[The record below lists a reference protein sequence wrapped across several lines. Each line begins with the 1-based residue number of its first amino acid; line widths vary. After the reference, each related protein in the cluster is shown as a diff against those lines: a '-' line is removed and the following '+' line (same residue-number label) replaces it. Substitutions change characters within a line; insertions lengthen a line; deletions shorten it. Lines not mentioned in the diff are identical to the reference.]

1 MSIDYTSRI
10 GKLRAIINDVNED
23 SFELEDDQLRVF
35 LELSSCN
42 LLQASLL
49 ALRALISKYS
59 ASAGDEYRVDTIQ
72 YKEGKQKAQYY
83 QNLLDNIQKSIEDG
97 TNPLLS
103 GVPRVYGIYQWTR
116 DENYQ
121 RMLDGEIIPPRTSD
135 FEYDQIILKPDTE
148 GPYYRG

>member
-1 MSIDYTSRI
+1 MSIDYTSRV
-10 GKLRAIINDVNED
+10 GKLRAIINDVNEEN
-23 SFELEDDQLRVF
+23 FELEDDQLRVF

-97 TNPLLS
+97 TNPLLT
-103 GVPRVYGIYQWTR
+103 GVPRVYGVYQWTR

-135 FEYDQIILKPDTE
+135 FEYDQIILNPDTE